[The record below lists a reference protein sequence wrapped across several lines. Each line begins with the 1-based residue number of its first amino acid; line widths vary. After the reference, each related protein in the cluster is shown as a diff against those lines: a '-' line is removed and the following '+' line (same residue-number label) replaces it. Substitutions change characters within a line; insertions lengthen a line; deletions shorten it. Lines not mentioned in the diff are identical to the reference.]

1 MCRTLT
7 FIDKTPN
14 TYIPHYHISYQEPN
28 YILTFLDQKT
38 HKIKNAIILI
48 LERCPQKKI
57 SSVLAECLTYGRK
70 L

>member
-1 MCRTLT
+1 MSLVFLRPLG
-7 FIDKTPN
+7 
-14 TYIPHYHISYQEPN
+14 
-28 YILTFLDQKT
+28 LRLDQKT
-38 HKIKNAIILI
+38 NKIKNAIILI

>member
-1 MCRTLT
+1 MLNIR
-7 FIDKTPN
+7 FHKN
-14 TYIPHYHISYQEPN
+14 N
-28 YILTFLDQKT
+28 YILAFLDQKT
-38 HKIKNAIILI
+38 NKIKNAIILI